1 MKPSIDPH
9 IVLSKSNSVLCH
21 ALVTLAAK
29 VAETEEGFS
38 IVVEHAKC
46 LYVKL
51 DNLEKKGIL

>member
-29 VAETEEGFS
+29 VAETEGFS
-38 IVVEHAKC
+38 IVVEHVKC